1 MYLLNG
7 NTPDEIEETTF
18 AELGKKES
26 DIEELLRKNINMIC
40 DDAESMLTVGQQ
52 VKNAENGR
60 SDLTAIDNDGN
71 IVLIE
76 IKRDKKDIGHRKEAF
91 EFQAIRYAASCATI
105 KDTDELVQDIF
116 APYVEKHKNEFSS
129 YGDSL
134 TSTEIAQRVLKD
146 FIDTNGIKDF
156 NEKQRIILVASE
168 FDPQTLSAVAWLNSN
183 QVDIACYQITPY
195 KFDDSII
202 IDMKKVLPVP
212 EYSDFF
218 VDVVNQKVLVQGQKK
233 SITRKNLP
241 KIDALMKYHVI
252 LSGALFKA
260 KDRDSEAVLQ
270 DDGQVKIKDSG
281 QVTSLQQW
289 LKGVYGWSSVE
300 TYALTVDVQSGK
312 TLSELR
318 AAYMEKNQ
326 ELPEVDF
333 NL

>member
-7 NTPDEIEETTF
+7 NAPDEIEETTF

-212 EYSDFF
+212 EYRDFF

-252 LSGALFKA
+252 LFGALLKA